1 MQTRHPLS
9 NLKTRA
15 QAAFR
20 FTYSPPFDAADDNET
35 TARDCSVACMCN
47 VKPSGWPF
55 YGCTVPVVDVWDPCQ
70 CDHCTSYLNKRSYCT
85 APRGHGHIQAGYIP
99 LTILEGLRLRPM
111 GPEPGPLTFLR
122 YKHPLIRRVNMRE
135 VGEKIAAVQSL
146 ERKPCTNS

>member
-1 MQTRHPLS
+1 MIYVILGIAACILLPLLS
-9 NLKTRA
+9 WA
-15 QAAFR
+15 
-20 FTYSPPFDAADDNET
+20 T
-35 TARDCSVACMCN
+35 TPEKVE
-47 VKPSGWPF
+47 K
-55 YGCTVPVVDVWDPCQ
+55 PCQ